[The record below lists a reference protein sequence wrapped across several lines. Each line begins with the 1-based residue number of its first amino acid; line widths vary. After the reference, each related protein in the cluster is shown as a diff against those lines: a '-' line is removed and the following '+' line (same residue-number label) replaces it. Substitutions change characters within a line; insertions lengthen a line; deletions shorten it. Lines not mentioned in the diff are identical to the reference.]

1 MDSQNQNTNFA
12 AAALT
17 AGALTAVAM
26 SGGVDSST
34 VAAVLRNRGENI
46 IGLTMQLWNQ
56 RRLPELAGESHGGHR
71 CCSID
76 DVYDAKRVAE
86 HLQFPHYVVNFED
99 RFEQDVIKPFVA
111 EYVEGRTPIPCTLCN
126 SHVKFDQLL
135 ATARQIGADRLV
147 TGHYARIRFN
157 ENLQRYELLRA
168 RDDSKDQ
175 SYFLFGLTQEQMSR
189 TDFPLGE
196 LTKDEVRAIA
206 REAHLPVAEKP
217 DSQEICFVPQGN
229 YVQFIEAYLG
239 EQGTALAEE
248 PGEIVTTS
256 GEVIA
261 HHRGVHQFT
270 IGQRKG
276 LGFAAGK
283 KYYVVSLDR
292 DSRRVVVGGDDE
304 LQSVECQ
311 VRDVN
316 WISTP
321 QITAPTRATVK
332 IRHRHEPAAAT
343 LHPCSESTHAQIIF
357 DEPQRAITPGQAAV
371 FYDGAAVLGGGWIA

>member
-1 MDSQNQNTNFA
+1 MNSHQTNS
-12 AAALT
+12 
-17 AGALTAVAM
+17 GLTAVAM

-34 VAAVLRNRGENI
+34 VAAVLRSRGENI

-56 RRLPELAGESHGGHR
+56 RRLPELSGNSHGGHR

-111 EYVEGRTPIPCTLCN
+111 DYIEGRTPIPCTLCN

-157 ENLQRYELLRA
+157 ENSQRHELLRA

-189 TDFPLGE
+189 TSFPLGE
-196 LTKDEVRAIA
+196 LTKDEVRNIA

-239 EQGTALAEE
+239 EQGTALPEE
-248 PGEIVTTS
+248 SGEIVTTT

-261 HHRGVHQFT
+261 RHHGVHHFT

-283 KYYVVSLDR
+283 KYYVLSLDR
-292 DSRRVVVGGDDE
+292 DSRRVVVGSDDE
-304 LQSVECQ
+304 LQSSECE

-316 WISTP
+316 WISTEQLAFP
-321 QITAPTRATVK
+321 HRASVK
-332 IRHRHEPAAAT
+332 IRHRHEPASAT
-343 LHPCSESTHAQIIF
+343 LHPTSAPNRATVIF

-371 FYDGAAVLGGGWIA
+371 FYDGEAVLGGGWIT